1 STSRPSRSRRTRPA
15 PRGRTG
21 PRRSATPSTT
31 SCASTPAAS
40 RCGSFRS
47 CGIRHDCGPRDGPQP
62 RTFLDRRHHRH
73 LQARRRRVVD
83 HQQPSAL
90 RGGAPRDAHA
100 VAGIGRGASGRTG
113 RRHVITD
120 FKALLRALAE
130 AGVEFIVIGGVAA
143 AVHGAARAT
152 FDLDV
157 VYWRSRDNIGRLV
170 LALTPYHPYLR
181 GAPPGLPFRWDTATV
196 ERGLNFTLTTAIG
209 DLDVLGEVIGG
220 GSYDALLAST
230 EVARA
235 FGVDC
240 RLLGLE
246 KLIEVKR

>member
-1 STSRPSRSRRTRPA
+1 M
-15 PRGRTG
+15 
-21 PRRSATPSTT
+21 
-31 SCASTPAAS
+31 
-40 RCGSFRS
+40 
-47 CGIRHDCGPRDGPQP
+47 
-62 RTFLDRRHHRH
+62 
-73 LQARRRRVVD
+73 
-83 HQQPSAL
+83 
-90 RGGAPRDAHA
+90 
-100 VAGIGRGASGRTG
+100 
-113 RRHVITD
+113 ITD

-157 VYWRSRDNIGRLV
+157 VYRRSRDNIGRLV
-170 LALTPYHPYLR
+170 LALTPYHP
-181 GAPPGLPFRWDTATV
+181 
-196 ERGLNFTLTTAIG
+196 AIG

-246 KLIEVKR
+246 KLIEVKRAAGRPKDFEAGSTLARYSSVLAHTLFT